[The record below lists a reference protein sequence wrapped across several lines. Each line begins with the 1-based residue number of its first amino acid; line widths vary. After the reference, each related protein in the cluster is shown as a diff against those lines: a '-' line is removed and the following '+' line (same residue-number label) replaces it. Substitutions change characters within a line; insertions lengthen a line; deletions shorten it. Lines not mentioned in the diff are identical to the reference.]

1 VQNPSGSPDVPA
13 AVRALMTAHGM
24 ASGALRRDGRL
35 TLTFEDRYR
44 VHLEQTRGR
53 RLAVFA
59 TVLDLADRL
68 EKQEVDRMLQTLAAR
83 GTGLMQSRASTLSFD
98 ASRHRLLLQQT
109 LPADIGLERLEFE
122 LAEFVAALAFWTQTG
137 IVQELGS
144 T

>member
-1 VQNPSGSPDVPA
+1 
-13 AVRALMTAHGM
+13 MTAHGM

-68 EKQEVDRMLQTLAAR
+68 EKQEVDRMMQTLATR
-83 GTGLMQSRASTLSFD
+83 GTGLLQTRASTLSLD
-98 ASRHRLLLQQT
+98 SARQRLLLQQT
-109 LPADIGLERLEFE
+109 LPVDIGLERLEFE
-122 LAEFVAALAFWTQTG
+122 LAEFVAALSFWMQSG